1 MANLLPTKGNLI
13 AAKRSRMLARTGYEL
28 MDRKRNILIRELM
41 GMMDTAK
48 ELQGQIDAVFT
59 EAYTALQAANIRL
72 GICDRIA
79 EAVDVDDS
87 LTLRY
92 RSVMGVELPRIPGQS
107 PPPRPEYGMG
117 DTCSELDEC
126 YLKFYRVKELT
137 RRLAEVET
145 SIYRLADAIKK
156 TQKRANAL
164 QNIVIPGLD
173 GTIRFITD
181 ALEEKEREE
190 FARLKVI
197 KRVTTKQKRNSA
209 SLLFQYVR
217 TQTSRILA
225 WRLFKSSKLSGR
237 LRGSRS
243 RAEGWYMAII
253 HTPAFSIHWP
263 CSRVILKSSLMSFIA
278 AMRPRQTM
286 IFGLSRAT
294 WLRR

>member
-48 ELQGQIDAVFT
+48 ELQGQID
-59 EAYTALQAANIRL
+59 ALQAANIRL

-197 KRVTTKQKRNSA
+197 KRVTTKQK
-209 SLLFQYVR
+209 
-217 TQTSRILA
+217 
-225 WRLFKSSKLSGR
+225 
-237 LRGSRS
+237 
-243 RAEGWYMAII
+243 
-253 HTPAFSIHWP
+253 
-263 CSRVILKSSLMSFIA
+263 
-278 AMRPRQTM
+278 
-286 IFGLSRAT
+286 
-294 WLRR
+294 

>member
-13 AAKRSRMLARTGYEL
+13 AAKRSRMLAQTGYEL
-28 MDRKRNILIRELM
+28 LIRELM

-48 ELQGQIDAVFT
+48 ELQGQIDAVFP

-197 KRVTTKQKRNSA
+197 KRVTTKQK
-209 SLLFQYVR
+209 
-217 TQTSRILA
+217 
-225 WRLFKSSKLSGR
+225 
-237 LRGSRS
+237 
-243 RAEGWYMAII
+243 
-253 HTPAFSIHWP
+253 
-263 CSRVILKSSLMSFIA
+263 
-278 AMRPRQTM
+278 
-286 IFGLSRAT
+286 
-294 WLRR
+294 

>member
-13 AAKRSRMLARTGYEL
+13 AAKRSRMLAQTGYEL

-137 RRLAEVET
+137 RRLAEVLTLEPT
-145 SIYRLADAIKK
+145 LFLGLGVLAAVVFC
-156 TQKRANAL
+156 T
-164 QNIVIPGLD
+164 GLC
-173 GTIRFITD
+173 I
-181 ALEEKEREE
+181 A
-190 FARLKVI
+190 VI
-197 KRVTTKQKRNSA
+197 K
-209 SLLFQYVR
+209 
-217 TQTSRILA
+217 
-225 WRLFKSSKLSGR
+225 
-237 LRGSRS
+237 LRCPACGGSV
-243 RAEGWYMAII
+243 Y
-253 HTPAFSIHWP
+253 HQ
-263 CSRVILKSSLMSFIA
+263 
-278 AMRPRQTM
+278 AMRAQEGIPFACPKCGRKLEM
-286 IFGLSRAT
+286 K
-294 WLRR
+294 